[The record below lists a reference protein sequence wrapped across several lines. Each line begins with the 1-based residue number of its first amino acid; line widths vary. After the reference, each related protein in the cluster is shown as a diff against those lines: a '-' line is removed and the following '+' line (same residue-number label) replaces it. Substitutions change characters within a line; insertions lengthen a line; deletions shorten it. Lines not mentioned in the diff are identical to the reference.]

1 MRGPHG
7 DPMGPMVGPQ
17 GPIRGEGGT
26 CKIPRTNWK
35 YLEIHWTNWFLE
47 LLPSSFVPDFPK
59 TLLPGSFRALGC
71 SKTRAFWT
79 LGFYFPGAIP
89 FWSDVFIR
97 KEISCG
103 NLFPVT
109 RKTLLYRLVQISANL
124 PCGKTDFFNFPFRKL
139 VFSAESGSREFPSS
153 GAAATTTTQDHG
165 LPGQVPSP
173 HAPRNNI
180 SRSGVPLTPTFCL
193 PDCWI
198 P

>member
-17 GPIRGEGGT
+17 GPIGGEGGT
-26 CKIPRTNWK
+26 CKISENIWK

-47 LLPSSFVPDFPK
+47 LLPSSFVPELPK
-59 TLLPGSFRALGC
+59 TVLPGSFRALGC

-79 LGFYFPGAIP
+79 LGFYLPGTIP
-89 FWSDVFIR
+89 FWSDFFIR

-124 PCGKTDFFNFPFRKL
+124 PVGNIQFAIFLSENLSFRPNQGRGNSLLRANQGRRRRRLKTR
-139 VFSAESGSREFPSS
+139 GSLARC
-153 GAAATTTTQDHG
+153 
-165 LPGQVPSP
+165 L
-173 HAPRNNI
+173 
-180 SRSGVPLTPTFCL
+180 PLTHPGVTYPVQGYQL
-193 PDCWI
+193 GLADGRQATE
-198 P
+198 